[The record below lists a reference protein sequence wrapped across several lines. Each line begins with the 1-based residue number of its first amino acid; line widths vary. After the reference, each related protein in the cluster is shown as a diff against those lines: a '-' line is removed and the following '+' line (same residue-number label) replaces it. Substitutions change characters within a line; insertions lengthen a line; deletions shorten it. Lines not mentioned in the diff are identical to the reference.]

1 MLTVRQSSLNTFE
14 KCMWKGFVEYGNIG
28 QTGKSDEEEL
38 TNKYARVGIVFH
50 EVMEHW
56 GLNKMEGKSVKLTE
70 LHELLDSKLNNE
82 DKTLF
87 KNDEEI
93 ETFRNSLH
101 EQLDWCYEKCICDTV
116 SPLGVEVTF
125 SLDNLLPGFLTTT
138 GTIDRIDGNMKN
150 KEIRLGD
157 YKTGKV
163 YTKKELS
170 NNIQATLY
178 SLAFYKMFG
187 FLPKAFDFYFTK
199 HKKVK
204 TIQITPEFLKR
215 GTERI
220 LDIWFKIE
228 QGEFKPTCKN
238 KYFCKNFCDS
248 IKECPKF
255 NIAKQNNSWDNIM

>member
-1 MLTVRQSSLNTFE
+1 MLTVRQSSLNCFE
-14 KCMWKGFVEYGNIG
+14 KCMYKGYNEFGDVGSIG
-28 QTGKSDEEEL
+28 KADEQEL
-38 TNKYARVGIVFH
+38 TNKYARIGIIFH
-50 EVMEHW
+50 ETMEIW
-56 GLNKMEGKSVKLTE
+56 GNNKMEGKSVNLETLHKILNDKL
-70 LHELLDSKLNNE
+70 DCE
-82 DKTLF
+82 DKSLF
-87 KNDEEI
+87 ENEEEI
-93 ETFRNSLH
+93 ENYRVSLH
-101 EQLDWCYEKCICDTV
+101 EQLDWTYEKCLCDTV
-116 SPLGVEVTF
+116 TPLGVEVTF
-125 SLDNLLPGFLTTT
+125 SLDNLLPDFITCT
-138 GTIDRIDGNMKN
+138 GTIDRIDGDMTT

-204 TIQITPEFLKR
+204 TVMITPEFLKN

-220 LDIWFKIE
+220 LDIWYKIL
-228 QGEFKPTCKN
+228 QKDFRPTCEN

-248 IKECPKF
+248 YKECPKYS
-255 NIAKQNNSWDNIM
+255 KVKLNNNWDNIK

>member
-1 MLTVRQSSLNTFE
+1 MITIRQSSLNCYE
-14 KCMWKGFVEYGNIG
+14 KCMFKGFTEFGPVGSL
-28 QTGKSDEEEL
+28 GKSDEEEL

-50 EVMEHW
+50 EVMEIW
-56 GLNKMEGKSVKLTE
+56 GKNMMEGKSVNLDT
-70 LHELLDSKLNNE
+70 LHQLIDKKMCKE
-82 DKTLF
+82 DTSLF
-87 KNDEEI
+87 KDETEI
-93 ETFRNSLH
+93 DNYIKSLH
-101 EQLDWCYEKCICDTV
+101 EQLDWTYEKCICDTV
-116 SPLGVEVTF
+116 VPLGVEVTF
-125 SLDNLLPGFLTTT
+125 ELEGLLPDFITCT
-138 GTIDRIDGNMKN
+138 GTIDRIDGDLSS
-150 KEIRLGD
+150 KEVRLGD

-204 TIQITPEFLKR
+204 TIMITPEFLKN

-220 LDIWFKIE
+220 LDIWYKILS
-228 QGEFKPTCKN
+228 GDNKPNCEN

-248 IKECPKF
+248 YSECPKY
-255 NIAKQNNSWDNIM
+255 KKVKVNNGWDDIK

>member
-1 MLTVRQSSLNTFE
+1 MITIRQSSLNCYE
-14 KCMWKGFVEYGNIG
+14 RCMFKGFEEFGEVGAL
-28 QTGKSDEEEL
+28 GKADEQEL

-50 EVMEHW
+50 ETMEIW
-56 GLNKMEGKSVKLTE
+56 GNNMMKGESVNLETLHKIIDKKM
-70 LHELLDSKLNNE
+70 NE
-82 DKTLF
+82 EDISLF
-87 KNDEEI
+87 KDETEK
-93 ETFRNSLH
+93 EGFRDSLH
-101 EQLDWCYEKCICDTV
+101 EQLDWAYEKCICDTV
-116 SPLGVEVTF
+116 VPLGVEVSF
-125 SLDNLLPGFLTTT
+125 SLKGLLPDFITCT
-138 GTIDRIDGNMKN
+138 GTIDRIDGDLST

-178 SLAFYKMFG
+178 SLAFYRMFG

-204 TIQITPEFLKR
+204 TIMITPEFLKN

-220 LDIWFKIE
+220 LDIWYKILSKD
-228 QGEFKPTCKN
+228 FRPTCEN

-248 IKECPKF
+248 YKECPKY
-255 NIAKQNNSWDNIM
+255 KKVKTNNSWDNIK